1 MDDEFLRQLRAT
13 FKVEADEHLQSI
25 SNGLMAL
32 DRTPAPQARREI
44 VEAVFRAAHS
54 LKGAAKAVDL
64 TAIEMLCQSIESVF
78 ASWRRQNSTPP
89 PIARDTLHRALDAIG
104 SSLAAPAEA
113 CGMVAPALASS
124 LRQSLSQLEFSPA
137 LVPPPAPAAP
147 AAPGAVHAS
156 ATLSADSPAEPVFV
170 AVLESGRS
178 APKKTVRV
186 AVEKLESQL
195 LEAEEMLAAKLAA
208 LQQEAELRKLAGRFE
223 AWRKAWL
230 VVGPDAQV
238 LRHTRAGDAGEASR
252 HAHSALPRLLDFFDA
267 SLDTLR
273 WFEGK
278 TAALVRVAEQDRHAV
293 GKLADDLLEQAKK
306 LLLLPFA
313 TISVSFPRLV
323 RDLCRDQGKEAD
335 LTIHGE
341 DIEIDKRILEEV
353 KDPIIHLLRNSVD
366 HGIELPA
373 ERARL
378 GKPSRAAI
386 TLVVSRLD
394 GNKVQLSLSDDG
406 AGIDLAKVKES
417 ALRRGLLSPGEAC
430 QLDDAAAQALIFLS
444 DVSTSPTVSQLS
456 GRGLGLPIVR
466 EKAEK
471 LGGVVSVES
480 SAGRGTTFR
489 MLLPATRTVFRGVVV
504 VVAGRLMVVPTAQVE
519 RAVLVKP
526 VDIQAI
532 EGHETI
538 SYQGRAVPLVQMADV
553 LELPSAERDPAVRAG
568 AASVLILGAGDVHVA
583 FTVDAVLDE
592 LEVLVK
598 PLRKP
603 LSRVRNISA
612 ATVLG
617 SGQVAP
623 ILNVSDL
630 LTSASRP
637 GSAKVRPAAGAIR
650 PDIAPRSIL
659 IAEDSITSRMLLKA
673 ILESAGHIVKTAV
686 DGLDAFSRLRT
697 EHFDLLV
704 SDVEMP
710 RLNGFDLTARIRSDP
725 KLSEL
730 PVVLVTA
737 LDTREDRER
746 GADVGANAYIVK
758 SGFEQGNLLE
768 TVQRLV

>member
-32 DRTPAPQARREI
+32 DRTSAPRARSEI
-44 VEAVFRAAHS
+44 VEAMFRAAHS

-89 PIARDTLHRALDAIG
+89 PMARDTLHRTLDAIG

-124 LRQSLSQLEFSPA
+124 LRQSLSQLEFSPSLA
-137 LVPPPAPAAP
+137 STPAPS
-147 AAPGAVHAS
+147 APGAVHAS
-156 ATLSADSPAEPVFV
+156 PALSGDPPTKPVVV
-170 AVLESGRS
+170 AVRESDRS
-178 APKKTVRV
+178 APKETVRV
-186 AVEKLESQL
+186 AVAKLESQL

-208 LQQEAELRKLAGRFE
+208 AQQEAELRKLAGRF
-223 AWRKAWL
+223 AVWRKAWL
-230 VVGPDAQV
+230 AAEPDAQV
-238 LRHTRAGDAGEASR
+238 LRHAPEGGAGDASR
-252 HAHSALPRLLDFFDA
+252 HAHSALPRLLDFFDV
-267 SLDTLR
+267 SLDTLK
-273 WFEGK
+273 WLEDK
-278 TAALVRVAEQDRHAV
+278 TGALVRAAEQDRHAF
-293 GKLADDLLEQAKK
+293 GKLADDLLEHAKK

-313 TISVSFPRLV
+313 TISASFPKLV

-335 LTIHGE
+335 LTIRGE
-341 DIEIDKRILEEV
+341 DVEIDKRILEEM
-353 KDPIIHLLRNSVD
+353 KDPLVHLLRNSVD

-373 ERARL
+373 ERTRL

-417 ALRRGLLSPGEAC
+417 ALRRGLLSPGEAG
-430 QLDDAAAQALIFLS
+430 QLDDSAAQALIFLS
-444 DVSTSPTVSQLS
+444 DVSTSPTVSRLS

-471 LGGVVSVES
+471 LGGEVSVES
-480 SAGRGTTFR
+480 SAGTGTTFR
-489 MLLPATRTVFRGVVV
+489 MLLPATRAAFRGIVV

-519 RAVLVKP
+519 RAIRVKP
-526 VDIQAI
+526 VDIQTI

-553 LELPSAERDPAVRAG
+553 LELPPVERDPAVHAG
-568 AASVLILGAGDVHVA
+568 GASVLILGTGDVHIA

-603 LSRVRNISA
+603 LSRVRNIAA

-630 LTSASRP
+630 LMSASRP
-637 GSAKVRPAAGAIR
+637 GSVKVRAPAVASR
-650 PDIAPRSIL
+650 PGIATRSIL

-686 DGLDAFSRLRT
+686 DGLDAFSQLRT

-725 KLSEL
+725 KLSDL

-746 GADVGANAYIVK
+746 GVDAGANAYIVK

-768 TVQRLV
+768 AVQRLV